1 LKLLAQRVLSS
12 SVLVD
17 NKEVSSIGNGALV
30 LVGFE
35 KEDTPQ
41 TCNSLIQK
49 FLNYKMFSENEGR
62 MEKTILDI
70 NGDILLVPQITLVLE
85 TKAGKKPSFSEAANP
100 QKAEELFNFIANEIK
115 SVNINKLDLGVFGA
129 NMRVN
134 LVNDGPVTFYFSN

>member
-1 LKLLAQRVLSS
+1 MKLLAQRVLSS
-12 SVLVD
+12 SVLID
-17 NKEVSSIGNGALV
+17 DKEVSSIGNGALV

-35 KEDTPQ
+35 KDDTPQ

-70 NGDILLVPQITLVLE
+70 YGDILLVPQVTLVLE
-85 TKAGKKPSFSEAANP
+85 TKTGNKPSFSEAANP
-100 QKAEELFNFIANEIK
+100 QKAEELFNFIAGEIK
-115 SVNINKLDLGVFGA
+115 AVNINKFDLGVFGA
-129 NMRVN
+129 NMRLN

>member
-17 NKEVSSIGNGALV
+17 NKEVSSIGKGALV
-30 LVGFE
+30 LIGFE

-85 TKAGKKPSFSEAANP
+85 TKVGNKPSFSEAANA
-100 QKAEELFNFIANEIK
+100 QKAEELFNFIASEIK
-115 SVNINKLDLGVFGA
+115 TVNINKLNLGVFGA